1 MNLQELRS
9 VQTGE
14 RATDTLQ
21 HLRETF
27 YEDVGEYIEGLREER
42 ADAAARAEDPFD
54 SPAVRRLT
62 DEIKTAEEV
71 VEAVYERRVGK
82 IVKRASIEAAGM
94 PTDEDEGLT
103 REEAALFEDLVER
116 IEENKGEVL
125 DVLAG
130 EETTVPTGTDASP
143 ATDASTTSSG
153 RDATPTSKSPSNQ
166 RSRTPADS
174 PEPTSDPEATE
185 ESADG
190 EPNGPE
196 RTTVRI
202 TRHVGEI
209 FGVDEREYVLEAED
223 VVALPTANAE
233 PLVARDA
240 AEKLE

>member
-9 VQTGE
+9 VQNGE
-14 RATDTLQ
+14 RTTDSLQ

-27 YEDVGEYIEGLREER
+27 YEDVGEYIEGLRTER
-42 ADAAARAEDPFD
+42 DEAAAGAEDPFD
-54 SPAVRRLT
+54 SPEVRRLT
-62 DEIKTAEEV
+62 DEIKAAEEV

-103 REEAALFEDLVER
+103 REEADLFDDLVAR
-116 IEENKGEVL
+116 IESNKDEVL

-130 EETTVPTGTDASP
+130 EETTAAPIETDASSTTDAGDRSSDERTRSPEEPTEP
-143 ATDASTTSSG
+143 ATDPGSGETADAGESTDG
-153 RDATPTSKSPSNQ
+153 
-166 RSRTPADS
+166 
-174 PEPTSDPEATE
+174 
-185 ESADG
+185 G
-190 EPNGPE
+190 EPSSPE

-202 TRHVGEI
+202 TRNVGEI

-223 VVALPTANAE
+223 VVALPTPNAE

>member
-9 VQTGE
+9 VQNGE
-14 RATDTLQ
+14 RTTDSLQ

-27 YEDVGEYIEGLREER
+27 YEDVGEYIEGLRERRDET
-42 ADAAARAEDPFD
+42 AAEAEDPFD
-54 SPAVRRLT
+54 APAVRRLT
-62 DEIKTAEEV
+62 DEIKAAEEV

-103 REEAALFEDLVER
+103 REEADLFADLVAR
-116 IEENKGEVL
+116 IEGNKGEVL
-125 DVLAG
+125 DVLSG
-130 EETTVPTGTDASP
+130 EETTSAPTGTDASP
-143 ATDASTTSSG
+143 TTDATASGADPTTASE
-153 RDATPTSKSPSNQ
+153 
-166 RSRTPADS
+166 SRTDESARTP
-174 PEPTSDPEATE
+174 E
-185 ESADG
+185 ESADPETDPETTDEASDGG
-190 EPNGPE
+190 EPAGPD

-202 TRHVGEI
+202 TRNVGEI

-223 VVALPTANAE
+223 VVALPTPNAE